1 MARVN
6 IDLNGERVFIAL
18 LDSFWE
24 KILDFREKILIFA
37 L

>member
-6 IDLNGERVFIAL
+6 IDWNGERAFIAL
-18 LDSFWE
+18 LDSFLE
-24 KILDFREKILIFA
+24 KILDFREKILNFA